1 MAKVF
6 IQVLNIIIMRMIRLK
21 METILIRWISRRR
34 KLMFVLHMFIIM
46 VKIINLMFEN
56 ITYKY
61 YGDNPIIL
69 VIDDNGLGIFEIEI
83 YSLYA
88 YLDG

>member
-1 MAKVF
+1 
-6 IQVLNIIIMRMIRLK
+6 
-21 METILIRWISRRR
+21 
-34 KLMFVLHMFIIM
+34 
-46 VKIINLMFEN
+46 MFEN